1 MEFFKISLKQNIY
14 TLIPNKNSKIP
25 YICFDKPLKQKLMTT
40 NWLAILVAAFATL
53 PVGFIWYNKHV
64 FGTVWMKETGMTE
77 ESAKNA
83 NMLKIFGLTIF
94 FSLMISFFLPTIV
107 IHQIGA
113 LQLTGGDPALAL
125 PSYQAFINDY
135 AHHHRSFGHGALHG
149 AMAGIFL
156 ILPAI
161 GINAQYEGK
170 SWKYILINA
179 GYFTVSLAI
188 MGGILCVWEN

>member
-1 MEFFKISLKQNIY
+1 MQI
-14 TLIPNKNSKIP
+14 
-25 YICFDKPLKQKLMTT
+25 
-40 NWLAILVAAFATL
+40 NWLAILAATLVTL

-64 FGTVWMKETGMTE
+64 FGTVWMRETGITE

-94 FSLMISFFLPTIV
+94 FSFMMAFFLPPIV

-113 LQLTGGDPALAL
+113 LQLTGGDEAAAL
-125 PSYQAFINDY
+125 PSYHEFIKDY
-135 AHHHRSFGHGALHG
+135 AHSFRTFKHGALHG
-149 AMAGIFL
+149 SMLGIFI

-179 GYFTVSLAI
+179 GYFIASLAL
-188 MGGILCVWEN
+188 MGGILCAWE